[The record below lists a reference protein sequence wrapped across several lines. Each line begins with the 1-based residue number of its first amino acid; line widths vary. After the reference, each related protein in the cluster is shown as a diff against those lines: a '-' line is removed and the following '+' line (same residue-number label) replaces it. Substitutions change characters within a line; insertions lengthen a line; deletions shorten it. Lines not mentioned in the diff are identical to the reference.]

1 MPIIRPPVHGQIL
14 RALERNAKLPEADR
28 GMVAEAIRRYNHWRE
43 TLDSAQ
49 GEGADL
55 LQLLVNATNAYKRFI
70 EFDLVFMSNE
80 DFLYRQSG
88 QLKLNNT
95 ILEEFL
101 PFLVDER
108 MIPGLRN
115 IPTLTV
121 GPQACYAGMF
131 IGPIHAP
138 LDDGG
143 LYIKTKNQDFTVG
156 RKLHIRACQ
165 NGDFANCLNTSFN
178 VAYFVSEIKTNL
190 DKTMFQEAAAT
201 ARELKAS
208 VGDSVYVLLCE
219 WLDMPPIDTRVT
231 EIDEVIILRQ
241 ARRLGSQ
248 VRARFSSVAGR
259 RQARADFE
267 QHLDNHPLSETAF
280 ARLVQKLK
288 ASFPEE
294 IALNEGAVLE
304 RGYF

>member
-14 RALERNAKLPEADR
+14 RALARNAKLPHADR
-28 GMVAEAIRRYNHWRE
+28 PMVERALAKYAEWRASLEGAVGDADALLARMVA
-43 TLDSAQ
+43 
-49 GEGADL
+49 
-55 LQLLVNATNAYKRFI
+55 ATNVYKRFI
-70 EFDLVFMSNE
+70 ELDLVFLSGE

-108 MIPGLRN
+108 LVPGLRN
-115 IPTLTV
+115 IPALTA

-131 IGPIHAP
+131 IGPVHAP
-138 LDDGG
+138 LNEGG
-143 LYIKTKNQDFTVG
+143 IYIKTKNQDFTVG

-165 NGDFANCLNTSFN
+165 TGDFANSLNTSFN
-178 VAYFVSEIKTNL
+178 VAYFVSELKTNL

-201 ARELKAS
+201 ARELKGS

-231 EIDEVIILRQ
+231 EIDEVIILRR

-248 VRARFSSVAGR
+248 VRAQFSTVAGR
-259 RQARADFE
+259 QRARAAYE
-267 QHLDNHPLSETAF
+267 RHLDTNPLSETAF
-280 ARLVQKLK
+280 ARVIEKLK
-288 ASFPEE
+288 FSFPEDV
-294 IALNEGAVLE
+294 ALNEIAVLE